1 LKEGSASDHMSIDQ
15 MKNNTFVKPTYEDWK
30 EEAVRTLKGKPYDQL
45 ISSTFEGINLQ
56 PLYTA
61 EHLSNTFNYSDSISH
76 SKQNATWLIAQ
87 QISGNSAKEFLYNA
101 NAQLERGNEMIV
113 YAGSSTPFTWSDKEC
128 QELVGL
134 LKIHP
139 FYFTLKNPNDEIT
152 RVFSIFSDE
161 ELSNLNGFMNG
172 APITFGRSVI
182 STFDIHHSG
191 GTAVHELASA
201 LIGLSRFAET
211 EPSFSSKLAVQF
223 SIDTNFFMEV
233 AKLRAFRVLWKA
245 FSKAYKADQISIPI
259 LAETSLRSYSKL
271 DPTVN
276 LLRAG
281 NATFSAVL
289 GGADIITV
297 HPNDVLT
304 GVSPSSERIAR
315 NVQLV
320 IREETMVKRIID
332 PAAGSYYVETLTAE
346 LVQNSWELFLTV
358 LDMEHEEQTAYLM
371 KLAKEVQSS
380 RKQAVAKRKV
390 SLIGTNIYSNPVD
403 EISFLSE
410 DVDTDRLAIPFET
423 LRSHFTTN
431 PLKSA
436 VVSFGVLKEV
446 KPRADFV
453 QGFLQAGG
461 LNPDMSPVFNTTVDA
476 WRWIKTN
483 GYEYVVI
490 AATDENVK
498 EFLPEF
504 LTIANKQTIIDIAGK
519 FVKEEMTWCDLGL
532 NGTIFAGQNLIEKM
546 QQLMNIQKGDPENE
560 QA

>member
-1 LKEGSASDHMSIDQ
+1 MSIEQ
-15 MKNNTFVKPTYEDWK
+15 MKNNTFLKSTYEEWK
-30 EEAVRTLKGKPYDQL
+30 EEAIRTLKGKPYEQL
-45 ISSTFEGINLQ
+45 ISTTFEGINLQ

-61 EHLSNTFNYSDSISH
+61 EHLHTTVNYSDTISN
-76 SKQNATWLIAQ
+76 SKQNANWFIAQ
-87 QISGNSAKEFLYNA
+87 RISGNSAKEFLFNA
-101 NAQLERGNEMIV
+101 KAQLERGNEMIV
-113 YAGSSTPFTWSDKEC
+113 YAGSSTPFKWSDKEG
-128 QELVGL
+128 QELAGL
-134 LKIHP
+134 LKIYP
-139 FYFTLKNPNDEIT
+139 FYFTLKNPDDEIT
-152 RVFSIFSDE
+152 RVFSLLSAE
-161 ELSNLNGFMNG
+161 ELQNLDGFMNG
-172 APITFGRSVI
+172 VPIDIGRKVI
-182 STFDIHHSG
+182 STRDIHHSG

-201 LIGLSRFAET
+201 LVGLSKFAET
-211 EPSFSSKLAVQF
+211 EPSFTSKVAVQF

-245 FSKAYKADQISIPI
+245 FAKAYDADQISIPVH
-259 LAETSLRSYSKL
+259 AETSLRSYSKL

-297 HPNDVLT
+297 HPYDVLT
-304 GVSPSSERIAR
+304 GSSPSSERIAR

-332 PAAGSYYVETLTAE
+332 PAAGSYYVETLTTE
-346 LVQNSWELFLTV
+346 LIQKSWDLFLTV
-358 LDMEHEEQTAYLM
+358 LDMKHDEQTDYLM
-371 KLAKEVQSS
+371 MLAKEVQSS

-390 SLIGTNIYSNPVD
+390 SLIGTNIYSNPLD
-403 EISFLSE
+403 EISYSSE
-410 DVDTDRLAIPFET
+410 VEDTDRLAISFET
-423 LRSHFTTN
+423 LRTHFTKK

-461 LNPDMSPVFNTTVDA
+461 LNPEMSPVFNTPVDA
-476 WRWIKTN
+476 WHWIKTN

-490 AATDENVK
+490 AAKDEDVK
-498 EFLPEF
+498 QILPGFLN
-504 LTIANKQTIIDIAGK
+504 IANKQTIIDVAGN
-519 FVKEEMTWCDLGL
+519 FAKEEMTWRDLGL

>member
-1 LKEGSASDHMSIDQ
+1 MSIEQ
-15 MKNNTFVKPTYEDWK
+15 MKNNTFLKPTYEDWK
-30 EEAVRTLKGKPYDQL
+30 EEAVRTLKGKPYEQL

-61 EHLSNTFNYSDSISH
+61 EHLNSTVNYSDVISH
-76 SKQNATWLIAQ
+76 SKQNANWLIAQ
-87 QISGNSAKEFLYNA
+87 RISGISAKEFLFNA
-101 NAQLERGNEMIV
+101 KAQLERGNEMIV
-113 YAGSSTPFTWSDKEC
+113 YAGTATPFKWSDKEV
-128 QELVGL
+128 QELAEL
-134 LKIHP
+134 IKIHP

-152 RVFSIFSDE
+152 CVFSILSEE
-161 ELSNLNGFMNG
+161 ELSILDGFMNG
-172 APITFGRSVI
+172 VPITFGRTVI
-182 STFDIHHSG
+182 STCDIHHSG

-201 LIGLSRFAET
+201 LVGLSRFAET
-211 EPSFSSKLAVQF
+211 EPSFASKLAVQF

-245 FSKAYKADQISIPI
+245 FSKAYDADQTSIPV

-289 GGADIITV
+289 GGADIITIYP
-297 HPNDVLT
+297 HDILT
-304 GVSPSSERIAR
+304 GSSSSSERIAR

-358 LDMEHEEQTAYLM
+358 LDMKHEEQTPYLM
-371 KLAKEVQSS
+371 MLAKEVQSS
-380 RKQAVAKRKV
+380 RKQAVAMRKV

-403 EISFLSE
+403 EISNSNKDE
-410 DVDTDRLAIPFET
+410 DTDRLAIPFET
-423 LRSHFTTN
+423 LRTHFTMK

-461 LNPDMSPVFNTTVDA
+461 LNPEISPVFNTSDDA
-476 WRWIKTN
+476 WRWVKTN
-483 GYEYVVI
+483 GYEYIVI
-490 AATDENVK
+490 VAKDEDVQ
-498 EFLPEF
+498 EILPEF
-504 LTIANKQTIIDIAGK
+504 LKAANKQVIIDVAGK
-519 FVKEEMTWCDLGL
+519 FAKEEMTWRDLGL

-546 QQLMNIQKGDPENE
+546 QQLMTIQKEDQANE
-560 QA
+560 QAKF